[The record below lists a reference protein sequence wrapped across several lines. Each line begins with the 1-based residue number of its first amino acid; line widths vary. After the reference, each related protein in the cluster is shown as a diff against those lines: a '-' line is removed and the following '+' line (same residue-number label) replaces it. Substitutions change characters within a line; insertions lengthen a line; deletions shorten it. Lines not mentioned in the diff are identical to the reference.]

1 MVSVSASNL
10 TIVAILF
17 VVARTS
23 RSETLG
29 YFRKKTTRYFFLIYF
44 LNYEKFVL
52 DSISIAKFDIPFQN
66 QFLLMVNKN

>member
-23 RSETLG
+23 RSEILG
-29 YFRKKTTRYFFLIYF
+29 YFRKKQRDI

-52 DSISIAKFDIPFQN
+52 DSISIAKFDISFQN